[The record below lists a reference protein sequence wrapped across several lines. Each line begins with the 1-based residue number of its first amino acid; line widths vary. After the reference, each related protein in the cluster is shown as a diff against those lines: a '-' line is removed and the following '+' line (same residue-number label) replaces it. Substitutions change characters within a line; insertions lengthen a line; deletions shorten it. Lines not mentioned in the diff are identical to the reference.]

1 MNDMNKKNMI
11 VDALKVNYND
21 TLFYVAVIGSKKL
34 FSISEVSRAEENPE
48 EGYQRLLGKARA
60 RKIADYIRE
69 GNVIPGALILS
80 AQEGGIRRY
89 DSKSKKLHIST
100 EPKSFLVIDG
110 QHRLYGAYQYA
121 KDIPIPVCIFDKLD
135 KMQEVQY
142 FLDVNGT
149 QRGVPKTLQLELTK
163 FTSEPETKEALLIR
177 LFKELN
183 EEPASPLS
191 GKLSGTKSVTGKLS
205 HVPFQSGIGAIWDS
219 PPMNTFNYD
228 QKKTVLINFLSA
240 MEDVLIDENG
250 NASKLAN
257 AAFFQ
262 ALMTAFIDACN
273 ISMYKHKNYKKA
285 SFKSVLLSV
294 SEINFEDYSGTNK
307 KVINELAEAIKG
319 KINKISTLPDD
330 LF

>member
-1 MNDMNKKNMI
+1 MA
-11 VDALKVNYND
+11 VDALKVKYND
-21 TLFYVAVIGSKKL
+21 VLFYVAVISSKKL
-34 FSISEVSRAEENPE
+34 FSISEVSRADENPE
-48 EGYQRLLGKARA
+48 DGYQRLLGKARA
-60 RKIADYIRE
+60 KKIAEYIRE

-80 AQEGGIRRY
+80 AQDGAVKRY
-89 DSKSKKLHIST
+89 DNAKKKLYISS
-100 EPKSFLVIDG
+100 EPNSFFVIDG
-110 QHRLYGAYQYA
+110 QHRLYGASQYES
-121 KDIPIPVCIFDKLD
+121 DIPIPVCIFDKLN
-135 KMQEVQY
+135 KIQEVQY

-163 FTSEPETKEALLIR
+163 FTAEPESKEAMLIR
-177 LFKELN
+177 LFGELN

-205 HVPFQSGIGAIWDS
+205 HVPFQAGVGAVWDS

-240 MEDVLIDENG
+240 MEDVLIDEFG
-250 NASKLAN
+250 SSAKLTN

-262 ALMTAFIDACN
+262 ALMAAFIDASN
-273 ISMYKHKNYKKA
+273 ISMYQHKNYKKT
-285 SFKSVLLSV
+285 SFKSVLSSV
-294 SEINFEDYSGTNK
+294 AEINFEDYSGTNK
-307 KVINELAEAIKG
+307 KVINELARVIKG